1 MTQEPSKGGGFEVV
15 EGGSGDPFTTPV
27 DGTGTPTPT
36 QEPTTGSQPGTAT
49 PSTAEGTEETLTPE
63 EGQALE
69 EGLRKLGWV
78 KGDEIQER
86 ISQAQAGHDRR
97 NAALETQLKNERDA
111 RLESEAT
118 LRREVQEAKLQG
130 LPEEER
136 EQAQRLFEHKE
147 EQRRVREQAQATDD
161 YFRTVRAYD
170 LSVRYAQYWPGDT
183 DADKRTA
190 AEAALMGCEEVDQME
205 LLAERQKAG
214 YYETLASGGAPAG
227 GPAGKGTKPAG
238 AGAPSDAGGAAPA
251 AKPPE
256 PSTAQTL
263 DAMAG
268 NIKGMFGK
276 PGTLA

>member
-1 MTQEPSKGGGFEVV
+1 MTQEPSKGGGIQVV
-15 EGGSGDPFTTPV
+15 EGGDDDPFTKLV
-27 DGTGTPTPT
+27 DESGAPTPT
-36 QEPTTGSQPGTAT
+36 EKPPTGSQPGTEAPPGT
-49 PSTAEGTEETLTPE
+49 EGEETLTPE

-86 ISQAQAGHDRR
+86 ISQAQSGHDRR
-97 NAALETQLKNERDA
+97 NAALEKQLKDERDA

-118 LRREVQEAKLQG
+118 LRHEVQEARVQG

-147 EQRRVREQAQATDD
+147 EQRRVREQAQATDS
-161 YFRTVRAYD
+161 YFQTVRAYD
-170 LSVRYAQYWPGDT
+170 LSVRYAQYWPGAT
-183 DADKRTA
+183 DAEKRTA
-190 AEAALMGCEEVDQME
+190 AEAALMGCEDVDGME
-205 LLAERQKAG
+205 LLAERQKSEF
-214 YYETLASGGAPAG
+214 YEALASGKAPEAG
-227 GPAGKGTKPAG
+227 GAKKPAG

-251 AKPPE
+251 EKPTE
-256 PSTAQTL
+256 PSTEQNL

-276 PGTLA
+276 PGALA